1 MRIAIDWAQRGR
13 ELAVLTGIGTFLS
26 ILNPF
31 NAGTALEF
39 WQTWLY
45 WNGLVI
51 YGSVIGA
58 LTSSRLLR
66 WMEGLPIWLIIAA
79 IAATCA
85 LFVTPVLILL
95 NDLANGNHVPLRA
108 YPRVYGLALV
118 ISIGITVFG
127 FLVSRASSPP
137 EAETS
142 DDERSEAA
150 LRAFMSRLPIP
161 FRNGELYGIS
171 SEDHY
176 LRIHT
181 SVGEH
186 LFLERLSNAVHALEP
201 VDGFQVHRSWWVAED
216 GVESA
221 TTTAG
226 KITLKLKSGTEVPVS
241 RTYAPKVREAGWI

>member
-1 MRIAIDWAQRGR
+1 MR
-13 ELAVLTGIGTFLS
+13 ELANVIERLA

-31 NAGTALEF
+31 NAGSSLNF
-39 WQTWLY
+39 WQIWLY

-51 YGSVIGA
+51 YGSVIGG
-58 LTSSRLLR
+58 LTSSWFLR
-66 WMEGLPIWLIIAA
+66 WMDGMPIWLILSA

-95 NDLANGNHVPLRA
+95 NNLANGNHVPLYA

-127 FLVSRASSPP
+127 FLVSRATNPP
-137 EAETS
+137 ETEPS
-142 DDERSEAA
+142 DNERSDAA
-150 LRAFMSRLPIP
+150 LRAFMSRLPLP
-161 FRNGELYGIS
+161 FRNGELYAIS

-181 SVGEH
+181 SAGEH
-186 LFLERLSNAVHALEP
+186 LFLERLSNAVHALET
-201 VDGFQVHRSWWVAED
+201 VDGFQVHRSWWVAEA

-221 TTTAG
+221 KNSSG
-226 KITLKLKSGTEVPVS
+226 KITLELKSGTKVPVS
-241 RTYAPKVREAGWI
+241 RTYTPRVREAGWI